1 MSASLRFDREE
12 IVFKNKGNVN
22 RLFSKL
28 ILKNS
33 SENFIGYQ
41 IKGNNV
47 KRYII
52 SKPLGKIKPYST
64 LEVNIE
70 MTLNARDLESIN
82 SNSDKFCCFYMY
94 IDDEDADKSES
105 ELQAILKT
113 KKQNKTIHKL
123 KIRSRIGGAEDPL
136 KTEASHKDQSQ
147 ETPVFEQV
155 LKVKQSVQI
164 NEAGNDEGE
173 EEDTE
178 EIKMGF
184 NANKTVYS
192 GGFKTRVENAGLKDS
207 MDVDSEMK
215 KIMGGVKDMG
225 VSGVKSCLDQ
235 PLMESLNKADL
246 VNTTKANE
254 AMEGKTKMAQSI
266 MVTKSTKKD
275 EQYEPVKKKNIVQ
288 VT

>member
-1 MSASLRFDREE
+1 M
-12 IVFKNKGNVN
+12 
-22 RLFSKL
+22 
-28 ILKNS
+28 
-33 SENFIGYQ
+33 
-41 IKGNNV
+41 
-47 KRYII
+47 
-52 SKPLGKIKPYST
+52 
-64 LEVNIE
+64 
-70 MTLNARDLESIN
+70 
-82 SNSDKFCCFYMY
+82 
-94 IDDEDADKSES
+94 
-105 ELQAILKT
+105 
-113 KKQNKTIHKL
+113 
-123 KIRSRIGGAEDPL
+123 